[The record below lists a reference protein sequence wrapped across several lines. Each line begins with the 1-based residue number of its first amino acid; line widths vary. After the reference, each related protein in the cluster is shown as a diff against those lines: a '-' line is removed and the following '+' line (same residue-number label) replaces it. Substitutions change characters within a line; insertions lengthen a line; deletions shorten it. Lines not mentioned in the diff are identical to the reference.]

1 MKKRMV
7 FISPRFLFPADSG
20 GKIRTTQILRGL
32 KGNEFHITLVMPGSS
47 ESERKYRGQVASVCD
62 ELITWKR
69 KRTRAWANTLRKVAL
84 LTNKFPIPVA
94 SDVDRDGANTVAEA
108 MRCNPDVVV
117 FDFPHSA
124 VLAPQRIECP
134 SVMFSHNIETEI
146 FERHLQVARF
156 LPYRLLWR
164 NQSRKMRKFEQAAMR
179 MFDSVI
185 AVSERDCKFFRSNY
199 GIERCRAIPTGVDT
213 EFFDFSEPRDPRQV
227 VFCGS
232 MDWLANIDAM
242 EFFFDRVWPLIQ
254 RQIPDA
260 KMKVVG
266 RTPPSAL
273 VSRIRSKSDEWAF
286 TGYVEDVRHHLSGA
300 AAFVIPLRV
309 GGGTRIKAFE
319 AMAIGVPVVSTSIGV
334 EGLPLDDGT
343 HYLRADDP
351 ATMAQKVISLLE
363 DGELR
368 HRISTSARDL
378 VEKKFGFQRAAQV
391 FEQACL
397 DAIAWQ
403 NGGRPESDRRN
414 TYVDRSTLSRQ

>member
-32 KGNEFHITLVMPGSS
+32 KGNQFHITLVMPGTA
-47 ESERKYRGQVASVCD
+47 ELERKYRGQVTSVCD

-69 KRTRAWANTLRKVAL
+69 KGTRAWVDNLRKVAL

-94 SDVDRDGANTVAEA
+94 SDIDRDGAHAVAEA
-108 MRCNPDVVV
+108 LKRNPDVVV

-124 VLAPQRIECP
+124 VLAPERIECP

-164 NQSRKMRKFEQAAMR
+164 NQCRKMRKFEQAAMR

-185 AVSERDCKFFRSNY
+185 AVSERDCEFFRRNY
-199 GIERCRAIPTGVDT
+199 GIERCQAIPTGVDT
-213 EFFDFSEPRDPRQV
+213 EFFNFSEPRDPRQV

-242 EFFFDRVWPLIQ
+242 EFFFDRVWPLILQ
-254 RQIPDA
+254 QVPDA

-266 RTPPSAL
+266 RTPPSTL
-273 VSRIRSKSDEWAF
+273 VSRIRGKSDEWTF
-286 TGYVEDVRHHLSGA
+286 TGYVEDVRDHLSGA

-334 EGLPLDDGT
+334 EGLPLNDGT

-351 ATMAQKVISLLE
+351 SAMAQKVVSLLE

-368 HRISTSARDL
+368 HRISISARDL
-378 VEKKFGFQRAAQV
+378 VENKFGFRRAAEV

-397 DAIAWQ
+397 DAIASKNDSWPQ
-403 NGGRPESDRRN
+403 SGRRN
-414 TYVDRSTLSRQ
+414 THIDRSMLSRR